1 MSDVPELPDVP
12 CNELV
17 ELVTDY
23 LDRTLSEQRRAEVDA
38 HLAICAGCREVL
50 AQWRTLVR
58 LGRRLAEAEVDQV
71 DPAVRA
77 GLLAAFRDRV
87 R

>member
-1 MSDVPELPDVP
+1 VP

-23 LDRTLSEQRRAEVDA
+23 LNDALGVQRRTEVDA
-38 HLAICAGCREVL
+38 HLAICAGCRGVL
-50 AQWRTLVR
+50 AQWRTVVR
-58 LGRRLAEAEVDQV
+58 LGRRLAETDVDKV

-77 GLLAAFRDRV
+77 GLLAAFRARS

>member
-1 MSDVPELPDVP
+1 MPDVP

-23 LDRTLSEQRRAEVDA
+23 LDGALAAQRRAEVDA

-50 AQWRTLVR
+50 AQWRTVVR
-58 LGRRLAEAEVDQV
+58 LGGRLAEADLDEVE
-71 DPAVRA
+71 PAVRA
-77 GLLAAFRDRV
+77 GLLAAFRTRP